1 MPSNSLLLT
10 GWFGAF
16 GEIGNFYVADNA
28 EPADRCFSWCKTNNC
43 LFVDQPVATG
53 FSFQTV
59 TATGAIISAIDDIDY
74 TNSAKEAMQQVAQA
88 ASALLSDSVTG
99 CCRYS
104 TCFSNSAICSQ
115 SSRVLL

>member
-1 MPSNSLLLT
+1 MTLNSLLLT

-16 GEIGNFYVADNA
+16 GEIGNFYIADNA

-43 LFVDQPVATG
+43 LFIDQPVATG

-59 TATGAIISAIDDIDY
+59 TGTDTIISAIDDIDY
-74 TNSAKEAMQQVAQA
+74 TNSAKEAMEQVALA
-88 ASALLSDSVTG
+88 ASALLSEVR
-99 CCRYS
+99 CRFS

-115 SSRVLL
+115 SSRVLLW